1 MIKRIWHGWTTS
13 ENANTYCEVLT
24 KLVIPGIEA
33 KKIPGYLGI
42 EVFRRDLGDEVEFMT
57 IMSFQSLENIV
68 AFQGPDYERCYVP
81 DEAQKVLK
89 RWDQTAAHFEQKTA
103 RKAG

>member
-13 ENANTYCEVLT
+13 ENADTYFEVLT
-24 KLVIPGIEA
+24 TSVIPGIEA
-33 KKIPGYLGI
+33 KQIPGYLGI
-42 EVFRRDLGDEVEFMT
+42 EVLRRDLEDEVEFMT
-57 IMSFQSLENIV
+57 IMSFQSLENII

-89 RWDQTAAHFEQKTA
+89 RWNQTAAHFEQRTT
-103 RKAG
+103 RKAE